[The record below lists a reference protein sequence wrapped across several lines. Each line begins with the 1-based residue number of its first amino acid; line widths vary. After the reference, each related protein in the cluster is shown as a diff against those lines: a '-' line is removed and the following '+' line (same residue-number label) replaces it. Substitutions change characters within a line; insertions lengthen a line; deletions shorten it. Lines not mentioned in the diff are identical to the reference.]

1 MKTKSVTILLLV
13 AMLLSAVSCSNKKIA
28 ATVNGDPI
36 YMDQVDKQMDQLKQQ
51 HQQLQGEQG
60 EQYIKSFQ
68 KQIVDDLID
77 QKLVLQGAEKEKITV
92 SDKEVED
99 WLTMVKK
106 QFPSE
111 QQFQSKL
118 KELNMTLEEP
128 KIVKNKC

>member
-1 MKTKSVTILLLV
+1 MKTKAVAILLLV
-13 AMLLSAVSCSNKKIA
+13 AMLLSAASCSNKKIA

-36 YMDQVDKQMDQLKQQ
+36 YMEQVDKQMDQLKQQ

-77 QKLVLQGAEKEKITV
+77 QKLVLQGAEKAKMTV
-92 SDKEVED
+92 TDKEVED
-99 WLTMVKK
+99 WLEMVKK

-118 KELNMTLEEP
+118 KNST
-128 KIVKNKC
+128 